1 MSQLVNIS
9 MLTSFFYV
17 LKENI
22 DVSSELIH
30 MDENT
35 TSLEYVDCDFN
46 STHITPMPTQMQYV
60 HALPSKN
67 DGDIKY
73 YVSYIV
79 FTSLL
84 NKAFS

>member
-1 MSQLVNIS
+1 
-9 MLTSFFYV
+9 MLTSFFSV

-22 DVSSELIH
+22 DLSSELIR

-35 TSLEYVDCDFN
+35 TSLQYVDHDFN

-60 HALPSKN
+60 QALPSKN

-84 NKAFS
+84 KRAFS